1 MVKDNTYKNWFNS
14 HINEIIITIALLL
27 SLYILYIAITING
40 SLLLKNVLI
49 LGSICYILMAYYTY
63 RRR

>member
-1 MVKDNTYKNWFNS
+1 MVKDSTYKEWFNK
-14 HINEIIITIALLL
+14 HINEIIITAAILL
-27 SLYILYIAITING
+27 SIYILYIAITING

>member
-1 MVKDNTYKNWFNS
+1 VVKDNTYKEWWNK
-14 HINEIIITIALLL
+14 HANEIIITAAILL

-40 SLLLKNVLI
+40 SLLLKNILI

>member
-1 MVKDNTYKNWFNS
+1 MVKDSTYKEWFNN
-14 HINEIIITIALLL
+14 HINEIIITAAILL
-27 SLYILYIAITING
+27 SIYILYIAITING